1 MLEKYPVTKEEID
14 TIEMDE
20 LNDMTIGDIY
30 LNGGED
36 DDDFVVCTGWGSFY
50 YALCPLLEKRDM
62 RFDLYVFFNG
72 VRIDIDISDFDCPKD
87 IKKRAEDWGATLI
100 TVIGRGRVIEF
111 TL

>member
-1 MLEKYPVTKEEID
+1 MLKYPVTKEEID

-30 LNGGED
+30 LNNED
-36 DDDFVVCTGWGSFY
+36 GDDGFVVCTGWGSFY
-50 YALCPLLEKRDM
+50 YALCPLLEKRYM
-62 RFDLYVFFNG
+62 SIDLYVFFNG
-72 VRIDIDISDFDCPKD
+72 VRIDDIDISDFDCPKN

-100 TVIGRGRVIEF
+100 TVIGRRTVIEF